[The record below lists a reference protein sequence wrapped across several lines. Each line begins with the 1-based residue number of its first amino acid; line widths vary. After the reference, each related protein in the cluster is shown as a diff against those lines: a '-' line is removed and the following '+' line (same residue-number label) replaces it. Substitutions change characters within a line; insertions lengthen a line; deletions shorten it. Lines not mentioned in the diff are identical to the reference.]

1 MGVILVPEHES
12 VSRVPLF
19 PRDSQSH
26 RWPDVGLFQ
35 LASFDCLLHSLVCLC
50 AISSFLQSL
59 DSQIVCLPSTI
70 YHWIHVYHST
80 QILRYTQFMGYMSC
94 ILYLIH
100 SRLCWCLTLIL
111 ILVFSSALPWLTH
124 NFLVEPIL
132 KLPLLRVAQPC
143 ACCKC
148 YTLFLIYAHLHLLWV
163 SVDFGEWWSY
173 FVHVVSKYKTK

>member
-1 MGVILVPEHES
+1 VGVILVPKHES

-70 YHWIHVYHST
+70 YHWICVYHST
-80 QILRYTQFMGYMSC
+80 HILGYTQFMEEH
-94 ILYLIH
+94 ILYWPSKLFAH
-100 SRLCWCLTLIL
+100 FGNRCQLRRSFREFCGE
-111 ILVFSSALPWLTH
+111 VF
-124 NFLVEPIL
+124 
-132 KLPLLRVAQPC
+132 RVLHC
-143 ACCKC
+143 FGFVHK
-148 YTLFLIYAHLHLLWV
+148 HLHLLLMHHWLLHCMV
-163 SVDFGEWWSY
+163 MHNSL
-173 FVHVVSKYKTK
+173 YKLS